1 MQPVGTGVRPPRHL
15 LVAVLAG
22 IALLAWVS
30 LWWLEGF
37 SGSAAHH
44 HDTVSGPLYPGAFL
58 AGWVL
63 MSVAMMLPTS
73 TPLVVLFSRM
83 VSRRAGHAV
92 LVSALLAGY
101 LTAWLA
107 LGVLVLL
114 LLTALEPQRFLAD
127 GPDAWIRGSGLL
139 LLAGA
144 FQFSPIKYACLDQCR
159 TPLGFLSS
167 HWRGG
172 GGPAA
177 FRLGWRHGLF
187 CVGCCWALMLLMFAV
202 GVESLAFM
210 LVLAL
215 LMGIEK
221 NAPWGRRLG
230 RPLGAGLL
238 AIGLGLAIHHLA
250 A

>member
-15 LVAVLAG
+15 LVVVLAG

-30 LWWLEGF
+30 LWWLEGATG
-37 SGSAAHH
+37 SGVHH
-44 HDTVSGPLYPGAFL
+44 HVALSGPLYPGAFL
-58 AGWVL
+58 AGWLL

-83 VSRRAGHAV
+83 ISRRPGQGV
-92 LVSALLAGY
+92 LISALLAGY
-101 LTAWLA
+101 LAAWLGLGAVVLLVATA
-107 LGVLVLL
+107 LGSLRLL
-114 LLTALEPQRFLAD
+114 PD
-127 GPDAWIRGSGLL
+127 GPHAWILGSGLL

-144 FQFSPIKYACLDQCR
+144 FQFSALKYACLDQCR

-177 FRLGWRHGLF
+177 FRLGWRHGIF

-230 RPLGAGLL
+230 RPLGGVLL
-238 AIGLGLAIHHLA
+238 AAGLGLAVLHLA
-250 A
+250 